1 MQSSL
6 IDSFFTS
13 DPAQQLRRYHIG
25 WLVLLFISGAVLWSI
40 FLNRGSIPF
49 DYHDWAE
56 INAPRVAFAGDAVR
70 KGVLPLHMPDKS
82 ALRSLTDRYMSIPDV
97 LLTPQ
102 LLLLLWMDVGTFM
115 LVNLLLLYS
124 VGFAGLVWLKQKYR
138 LSGFL
143 FTILFLLFNFN
154 GHIVAHLSVGHYTWV
169 GYFLLPWFFILL
181 IKLEETPPARYWRW
195 LSLMAGLLFFLFLQ
209 GSFHQYLWCLLFMGF
224 YVLAN
229 WRKALPVI
237 GGAFFSG
244 LLLLVRFLPVTLL
257 FGQFDIEFRG
267 GYPRPWHIF
276 SALMIERLP
285 AELKEPINFNSN
297 LGFWEFDL
305 YVGIAGF
312 FFLLLAAAAWLVPQ
326 FKGRRFSPWLSP
338 ILFLAFFSIYKF
350 YLPLYNLPIP
360 ILNSERVTSRFIIMP
375 LLALLF
381 IALPAVQERL
391 NRWVKNWRY
400 KTILLILAAWLG
412 YDLLRHTLAWQ
423 VTEAAKAFPFTA
435 VDLSIK
441 TVANHPDPAYTNL
454 ILIGG
459 IASLLTALFLIILS
473 MLEKRRERKIR
484 SNA

>member
-25 WLVLLFISGAVLWSI
+25 WLVLMFISGAVLWSI

-56 INAPRVAFAGDAVR
+56 INAPRVAFAGDAAR
-70 KGVLPLHMPDKS
+70 EGMLPLHMPDGS
-82 ALRSLTDRYMSIPDV
+82 ALRNLTDRYMSIPDV

-102 LLLLLWMDVGTFM
+102 LLLMRWVDTGRFM

-312 FFLLLAAAAWLVPQ
+312 FFG
-326 FKGRRFSPWLSP
+326 FEFNFS
-338 ILFLAFFSIYKF
+338 
-350 YLPLYNLPIP
+350 
-360 ILNSERVTSRFIIMP
+360 
-375 LLALLF
+375 
-381 IALPAVQERL
+381 
-391 NRWVKNWRY
+391 
-400 KTILLILAAWLG
+400 
-412 YDLLRHTLAWQ
+412 
-423 VTEAAKAFPFTA
+423 
-435 VDLSIK
+435 
-441 TVANHPDPAYTNL
+441 
-454 ILIGG
+454 
-459 IASLLTALFLIILS
+459 
-473 MLEKRRERKIR
+473 
-484 SNA
+484 